1 MPPVTI
7 MTPNLHSDRT
17 ALRVTLDDIVEA
29 HGLWPVLRAL
39 LARHFRRNRHLPPL
53 GLNAH
58 LRRDIGLAPL
68 EDGGP
73 PWGQPR

>member
-17 ALRVTLDDIVEA
+17 ALRVTLDDIVDA

-39 LARHFRRNRHLPPL
+39 VARPFRRNRPLPPL

-58 LRRDIGLAPL
+58 LRRDIGLPPQ